1 MRKISTLLIAIIL
14 FSCQHSKD
22 FKAVEEL
29 GQLNGFWKSG
39 TNIIEINADDS
50 SLTFN
55 NLKKHNLTVEIID
68 SNFIL
73 LGKNM
78 YGDESFN
85 GLIKIN
91 FDGNRISVK
100 RSDNHYKYLVGAKT
114 LYDKVSGYN

>member
-1 MRKISTLLIAIIL
+1 MRKISTLLIVIIL
-14 FSCQHSKD
+14 FSCQDSKD

>member
-1 MRKISTLLIAIIL
+1 MKKISSLLIAVIL
-14 FSCQHSKD
+14 FSCQESKD

-73 LGKNM
+73 LGKNK

-114 LYDKVSGYN
+114 LYEKVSGYN

>member
-1 MRKISTLLIAIIL
+1 MRKISTLLIAILL
-14 FSCQHSKD
+14 FSCQDSKD
-22 FKAVEEL
+22 FRAVEEL

-39 TNIIEINADDS
+39 TNIIQINADDS

-100 RSDNHYKYLVGAKT
+100 RSDNHYKYLVGAKS

>member
-14 FSCQHSKD
+14 FSCQDSKD
-22 FKAVEEL
+22 FNAVEEL

-55 NLKKHNLTVEIID
+55 NLKKHKLTVEIID
-68 SNFIL
+68 SNFFL

>member
-14 FSCQHSKD
+14 FSCQDSKD
-22 FKAVEEL
+22 FNAVEEL

-39 TNIIEINADDS
+39 TNIIEINTDDS

-55 NLKKHNLTVEIID
+55 NLKKHKLTVEIID
-68 SNFIL
+68 SNFFL

>member
-14 FSCQHSKD
+14 FSCQDSKD
-22 FKAVEEL
+22 FNAVEEL

-39 TNIIEINADDS
+39 TNIIQINADDS

>member
-1 MRKISTLLIAIIL
+1 MRIISTLLIAIIL
-14 FSCQHSKD
+14 FSCQDSKD
-22 FKAVEEL
+22 FNAVEEL

-55 NLKKHNLTVEIID
+55 NLKKHKLTVEIID
-68 SNFIL
+68 SNFFL

-91 FDGNRISVK
+91 SEGNRISVK

>member
-1 MRKISTLLIAIIL
+1 MRIISTLLIAIIL
-14 FSCQHSKD
+14 FSCQDSKD
-22 FKAVEEL
+22 FNAVEEL

-55 NLKKHNLTVEIID
+55 NLKKHKLTVEIID
-68 SNFIL
+68 SNFFL

-114 LYDKVSGYN
+114 LYDRVSGYN

>member
-1 MRKISTLLIAIIL
+1 MRKISTLLIVIIL
-14 FSCQHSKD
+14 FSCQDSKD

-55 NLKKHNLTVEIID
+55 NLKKHNLTIEIID

>member
-1 MRKISTLLIAIIL
+1 MRKISTLLIATIL
-14 FSCQHSKD
+14 FSCQDSKD
-22 FKAVEEL
+22 FNAVEEL

-55 NLKKHNLTVEIID
+55 NLKKHKLTVEIID
-68 SNFIL
+68 SNFFL

>member
-14 FSCQHSKD
+14 FSCQDSKD
-22 FKAVEEL
+22 FNAVEEL

-39 TNIIEINADDS
+39 TNIIEINANDS

-55 NLKKHNLTVEIID
+55 NLKKHILTVEIID
-68 SNFIL
+68 SNFFL

-91 FDGNRISVK
+91 SEGNRISVK

-114 LYDKVSGYN
+114 LYDKVSGYY

>member
-1 MRKISTLLIAIIL
+1 MRIISTLLIAIIL
-14 FSCQHSKD
+14 FSCQDSKD
-22 FKAVEEL
+22 FNAVEEL

-55 NLKKHNLTVEIID
+55 NLKKHKLTVEIID
-68 SNFIL
+68 SNFFL
-73 LGKNM
+73 LGNNM

-114 LYDKVSGYN
+114 LYEKVSSYN

>member
-1 MRKISTLLIAIIL
+1 MRIISTLLIAIIL
-14 FSCQHSKD
+14 FSCQDSKD

-55 NLKKHNLTVEIID
+55 NLKKHKLTVEIID
-68 SNFIL
+68 SNFFL

-91 FDGNRISVK
+91 SEGNRISVK

-114 LYDKVSGYN
+114 LYEKVSGYN

>member
-1 MRKISTLLIAIIL
+1 MRIISTLLIAIIL
-14 FSCQHSKD
+14 FSCQDSKD

-55 NLKKHNLTVEIID
+55 NLKKHILTVEIID
-68 SNFIL
+68 SNFFL

-91 FDGNRISVK
+91 FGGNRISVK

-114 LYDKVSGYN
+114 LYEKVSGYN

>member
-14 FSCQHSKD
+14 FSCQDSKD
-22 FKAVEEL
+22 FNAVEEL

-55 NLKKHNLTVEIID
+55 NLKKHILTVEIID
-68 SNFIL
+68 SNFFL

-91 FDGNRISVK
+91 SEGNRISVK

-114 LYDKVSGYN
+114 LYEKVSSYN

>member
-1 MRKISTLLIAIIL
+1 MKKISTLLIAIL
-14 FSCQHSKD
+14 LLSCQDSKD

-29 GQLNGFWKSG
+29 GQINGFWKSG

-68 SNFIL
+68 SNFVL

>member
-14 FSCQHSKD
+14 FSCQDSKD
-22 FKAVEEL
+22 FNAVEEL

-55 NLKKHNLTVEIID
+55 NLKKHILTVEIID
-68 SNFIL
+68 SNFFL

>member
-1 MRKISTLLIAIIL
+1 MRKISTFLIAISL
-14 FSCQHSKD
+14 FSCQDSKD

-73 LGKNM
+73 YGKNM

>member
-14 FSCQHSKD
+14 FSCQDSKD
-22 FKAVEEL
+22 FNAVEEL

-55 NLKKHNLTVEIID
+55 NLKKHKLTVEIID
-68 SNFIL
+68 SNFFL

-114 LYDKVSGYN
+114 LYEKVSGYN